1 MGKGSS
7 SQLHNITLC
16 ARFFHNISRFFLSE
30 RKKQGAFRRGMG
42 PERPFFQKNR
52 PGRARKGKKRRIF
65 GKRMWNGTAVGP
77 EFPRLFG
84 AEGTDRAPGVPLCAN
99 IPIFFAAGVEF
110 SAKRCYLNRRA
121 KSNERTLLYGL
132 TEKTLFCGYSS
143 ICKNG
148 SVTENA
154 NFRNRSPEACGMH
167 FHKCTPSALVIGYWR
182 TSVTM
187 WSGCAFFVPP
197 ISQQRK
203 GGNKSQFYFVSL
215 VCLKPS

>member
-1 MGKGSS
+1 M
-7 SQLHNITLC
+7 
-16 ARFFHNISRFFLSE
+16 
-30 RKKQGAFRRGMG
+30 
-42 PERPFFQKNR
+42 RPFFPQHFPLFPFGTEKT
-52 PGRARKGKKRRIF
+52 GRFPAG
-65 GKRMWNGTAVGP
+65 NGTGAA
-77 EFPRLFG
+77 FFSKKSPRSCKKGQKTPYIRKKDVERHCRRTGVSAALRG
-84 AEGTDRAPGVPLCAN
+84 CGNEPGSGSTIVRQYPD
-99 IPIFFAAGVEF
+99 FFAAGVEF